1 MKFIYLIFYVSVFS
15 ILSGCGGGSSNNS
28 NTTGGTQTVLEGA
41 WQSVCLLATNDYEI
55 SKNTF
60 SNNNS
65 ISTVNVYTD
74 SACQNNIITTTVKGS
89 FSIGGSKTLGTGETV
104 SDLDILFES
113 ASIILRTS
121 GTVAF
126 FNSDPNFNCNGTIT
140 YVLNQET
147 DISNCKFL
155 TDKVTIGAMQYA
167 IFFIDKNI
175 LYSSGFADSDALRPI
190 AIDYSPSNIVTKL

>member
-41 WQSVCLLATNDYEI
+41 WQSACLLATNDYEI

-65 ISTVNVYTD
+65 LSTVNVYTD
-74 SACQNNIITTTVKGS
+74 SACQNNIITTTVKGP

-104 SDLDILFES
+104 SDLDIFFES